1 MSSTRVNS
9 TTQNIRCV
17 CTALAVLLLC
27 ISAFPKIA
35 VATAS
40 TSQSNSHFT
49 NQLLLHTD
57 VKSYELLPS
66 DFASLV
72 GNDSTSFDTL
82 EPVKPYE
89 AVNTDSHPNYS
100 KVSDFVYLDREQ
112 FDSSLFSPDD
122 SLRYT
127 TDDAAVDAYIQ
138 THPELAGVTDRRI
151 LLPVFEF
158 DSDND
163 IQTHRDRVNSYIANG
178 QLAQG
183 SVGQD
188 NTAVIDTSLPMGQYK
203 LEKTLSYDQEHGF
216 YYIYTMHV
224 GVSNIDRNLTTFV
237 DSNGNKTEK
246 QGLFQAPEVV
256 GNDIL
261 DHKEVDSYTISAGYD
276 GDGNVARPT
285 TYVTHITYYY
295 TLAHTAYVSDTGT
308 TLKPIDAGLQNAPA
322 TISSYNYDHTVDAG
336 TRRVL
341 DIDAV
346 TARLMAEIQSQD
358 ITQLFPV
365 SAATHNGDIVISR
378 TPGYDT
384 YDIQLFENGQFTI
397 DMTYMPDGTPRVV
410 DADGNAIYFSNHF
423 KDVVYSSYQDD
434 TLPVGQYR
442 IEYLLTPT
450 SADPDNFD
458 SYQHLKVNLV
468 IGTSDTSQPAITANW
483 THIYVKQPETTP
495 ETPETHTPEEPQQ
508 AQKKSQ
514 LPDTA
519 DYSQIALQGT
529 LVCSSVSLVSLSFF
543 LKKKLLEK

>member
-1 MSSTRVNS
+1 
-9 TTQNIRCV
+9 
-17 CTALAVLLLC
+17 
-27 ISAFPKIA
+27 
-35 VATAS
+35 
-40 TSQSNSHFT
+40 
-49 NQLLLHTD
+49 
-57 VKSYELLPS
+57 
-66 DFASLV
+66 
-72 GNDSTSFDTL
+72 
-82 EPVKPYE
+82 
-89 AVNTDSHPNYS
+89 
-100 KVSDFVYLDREQ
+100 
-112 FDSSLFSPDD
+112 
-122 SLRYT
+122 
-127 TDDAAVDAYIQ
+127 
-138 THPELAGVTDRRI
+138 
-151 LLPVFEF
+151 
-158 DSDND
+158 
-163 IQTHRDRVNSYIANG
+163 
-178 QLAQG
+178 
-183 SVGQD
+183 
-188 NTAVIDTSLPMGQYK
+188 MGQYK
-203 LEKTLSYDQEHGF
+203 LEKMLSYDQEHGF

-224 GVSNIDRNLTTFV
+224 GVSDIDRNLTTFV

-261 DHKEVDSYTISAGYD
+261 DHKEVDSYTIPAGYD

-378 TPGYDT
+378 TPGGNT
-384 YDIQLFENGQFTI
+384 YDIQLFEDGQFTN
-397 DMTYMPDGTPRVV
+397 DLTYTSDGTPRVV

-450 SADPDNFD
+450 SADPDHFD

-468 IGTSDTSQPAITANW
+468 IGTSDTSQPPITANW
-483 THIYVKQPETTP
+483 THVYVKQPETTP
-495 ETPETHTPEEPQQ
+495 ETPETHTPEKPQQ

-519 DYSQIALQGT
+519 DYSQVALQGT

-543 LKKKLLEK
+543 LKRKLLQN